1 MIKSYC
7 KINLSLRVLK
17 KNKDGFHD
25 IQSNVFL
32 LNIFDEIKIKK
43 NKENKDNITF
53 RGKFKKFVNKTN
65 NSIINILKILRSNE
79 LIPKKVKYKIIID
92 KNIPVFAG
100 LGGGTSNAAFILK
113 HLVKKK
119 LNFDILKKIEQKVGT
134 DFRIFFNKKTH
145 LVNLKKIEKF
155 KKKYNFNFI
164 LVYPNVKCST
174 RTIYSNVKNYR
185 KKSYINISK
194 IINKNKFIE
203 AIKREKNDLQHI
215 VVTKFKIL
223 DTVINFIKIQKGC
236 YFSRMTGSGSVCYG
250 MFESEKLA
258 SFALKKIKKK
268 FPKYWT
274 VATKTI

>member
-17 KNKDGFHD
+17 KNKNGFHD

-134 DFRIFFNKKTH
+134 DFRLFFNKQTH

-215 VVTKFKIL
+215 VVAKFKIL
-223 DTVINFIKIQKGC
+223 DTVINFIKLQKGC